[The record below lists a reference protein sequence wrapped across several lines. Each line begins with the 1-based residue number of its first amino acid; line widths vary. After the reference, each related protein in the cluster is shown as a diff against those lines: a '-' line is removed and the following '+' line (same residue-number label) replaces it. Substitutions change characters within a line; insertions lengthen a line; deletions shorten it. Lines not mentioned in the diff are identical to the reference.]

1 MRHLCLLLPLLCSIY
16 ACESLD
22 TIGALVPP
30 TVDQDRSLPS
40 VAVNVAGRQR
50 LIHVRTFGNPSNPP
64 LFILHGSFTDT
75 RPYRNICE
83 SLADKYHVV
92 IWDQRGCGLSERITE
107 EEFTLETAVEEINA
121 MKNIYAPNQKVTLI
135 GQSWGGGLATLYTS
149 KHPEKV
155 AQLLLIEPM
164 PLTAQDMQQL
174 FSTIVQF
181 GYDNG
186 SWNNFA
192 RHGQALSPRDHEQL
206 DYRAMMILRS
216 TMTASY
222 HCDGNNPPEWPIHR
236 VGGFLEY
243 VRNQRLGNPL
253 SGFTYKT
260 WNFSRTADVNGQYF
274 HTGLKIDVLPGYY
287 GTNWAFAPHL
297 SLSYQPFIH
306 IEHSEYAKQAF
317 QNLYPSGSGSFTAPK
332 NGWFY
337 QTHLMIQTGVSVAYF
352 QSTWSLNLTAGFQH
366 QPNRFGLLL
375 FPDLGMLPFYGGL
388 NFGYSIVAP

>member
-1 MRHLCLLLPLLCSIY
+1 MRHLCLLLPLLFSIY

-107 EEFTLETAVEEINA
+107 EEFTLETAVDEINA

-181 GYDNG
+181 SYDNG

-253 SGFTYKT
+253 SGFTY
-260 WNFSRTADVNGQYF
+260 NFTDGIQNYRDTVRILGGACSSLGYRMQLQYSKSHFPNAEVIEIQNAGHRMNMEKFDDVMRAIKSF
-274 HTGLKIDVLPGYY
+274 LK
-287 GTNWAFAPHL
+287 
-297 SLSYQPFIH
+297 
-306 IEHSEYAKQAF
+306 
-317 QNLYPSGSGSFTAPK
+317 
-332 NGWFY
+332 
-337 QTHLMIQTGVSVAYF
+337 AY
-352 QSTWSLNLTAGFQH
+352 
-366 QPNRFGLLL
+366 
-375 FPDLGMLPFYGGL
+375 
-388 NFGYSIVAP
+388 